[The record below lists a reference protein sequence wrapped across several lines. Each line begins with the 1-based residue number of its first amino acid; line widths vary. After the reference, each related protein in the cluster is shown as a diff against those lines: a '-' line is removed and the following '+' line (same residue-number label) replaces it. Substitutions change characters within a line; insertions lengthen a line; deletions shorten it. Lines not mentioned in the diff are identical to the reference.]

1 MSAQG
6 PYENTIRRLG
16 DIPRPRP
23 VRLSFKG
30 EFAGLLTVL
39 GPLVL
44 FAVEA
49 NDELHH
55 PTPGGITDIAIFF
68 GPIVVLLGGLLW
80 AWPCIK
86 QRRLVSEGE
95 LAIGEITEVVD
106 SPRNPWVRYKF
117 ETPLGE
123 KVKSYHQSYRVDLA
137 PGMKVPVFYDAQK
150 PKRQVALC
158 SAYWEVPLTPWSRR
172 GVEWLEWSLTL
183 LAVVVPGVLLVQHL
197 GRPDLTYP
205 AVLIGSA
212 LGIAIKETG
221 NLHTRWWFW
230 ATMAP
235 VAGAH
240 VLFLLKFPMPKWV
253 PAPALTGLVFGD
265 VVAILLLLRLVTK
278 IVGGAAAV
286 REYFPNQ
293 AQSDS

>member
-1 MSAQG
+1 
-6 PYENTIRRLG
+6 
-16 DIPRPRP
+16 
-23 VRLSFKG
+23 
-30 EFAGLLTVL
+30 
-39 GPLVL
+39 
-44 FAVEA
+44 
-49 NDELHH
+49 
-55 PTPGGITDIAIFF
+55 
-68 GPIVVLLGGLLW
+68 
-80 AWPCIK
+80 
-86 QRRLVSEGE
+86 
-95 LAIGEITEVVD
+95 
-106 SPRNPWVRYKF
+106 
-117 ETPLGE
+117 
-123 KVKSYHQSYRVDLA
+123 
-137 PGMKVPVFYDAQK
+137 
-150 PKRQVALC
+150 
-158 SAYWEVPLTPWSRR
+158 
-172 GVEWLEWSLTL
+172 VEWLEWSLTL

-253 PAPALTGLVFGD
+253 PAPALTGLVFGE

-293 AQSDS
+293 AQSGS